1 MVVMKSSVFYDVT
14 PLLFSSLCSKVHLNS
29 SCQAFQSTAVLIF
42 SDACTYFA
50 HFTVHYFVIKHL
62 LFNYYIANLF
72 LFSEDK
78 VAIVNLYR
86 AIQYRQPKV
95 AKKILTNR

>member
-1 MVVMKSSVFYDVT
+1 MKSSVFYNVS
-14 PLLFSSLCSKVHLNS
+14 PLLFSSLCSKVHLDS
-29 SCQAFQSTAVLIF
+29 SCQAFQSTAAFIF

-50 HFTVHYFVIKHL
+50 HFTIHYFVFEHL
-62 LFNYYIANLF
+62 LLNDYIANLF